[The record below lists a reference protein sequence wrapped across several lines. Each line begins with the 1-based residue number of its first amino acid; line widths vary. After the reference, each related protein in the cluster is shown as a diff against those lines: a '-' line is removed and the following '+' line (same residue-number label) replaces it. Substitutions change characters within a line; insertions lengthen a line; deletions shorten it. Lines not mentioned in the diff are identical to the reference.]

1 VQIGEQL
8 DTAEYLSPVAVRL
21 SKGLRD
27 FARLLADVRR
37 LRLRRWPAG
46 ELVPIG
52 QPMRGGP
59 QQAPMMFARLF
70 DPLFEGHYG
79 PTSDQPIIHFFG

>member
-1 VQIGEQL
+1 MFGDYV
-8 DTAEYLSPVAVRL
+8 
-21 SKGLRD
+21 
-27 FARLLADVRR
+27 FA
-37 LRLRRWPAG
+37 AG

-70 DPLFEGHYG
+70 DPLFKGHYG
-79 PTSDQPIIHFFG
+79 PTSDQPIIDFFG